1 MGEGNPGVSVT
12 RAFYD
17 KARELADKCVFLS
30 SVIGIMLASH
40 NLITALQLQ
49 QDSTT

>member
-17 KARELADKCVFLS
+17 KARELADKCIFLS
-30 SVIGIMLASH
+30 SSIGIVKASH
-40 NLITALQLQ
+40 NMVAA
-49 QDSTT
+49 